1 MTDGSLVPTGSQHNK
16 PTQPPTCR
24 LQAPIRLLLSLVG
37 PPVTHTVVG
46 VISVQLTV
54 VCQIIS
60 EPESETRMAGR
71 LLLRACTTTT
81 TLQLRSNVA
90 VRPLHRAMATVR
102 GVPTDEEQATGLERR
117 ALQAFKQGKDPYS
130 ILKPKE
136 YAGTKEDP
144 HIVPCIGTKRL
155 VGCLC
160 EEDNTAIVWFWLH
173 EGDAQRCP
181 SCGSH
186 YKLVH
191 HELPH

>member
-1 MTDGSLVPTGSQHNK
+1 
-16 PTQPPTCR
+16 
-24 LQAPIRLLLSLVG
+24 
-37 PPVTHTVVG
+37 
-46 VISVQLTV
+46 
-54 VCQIIS
+54 
-60 EPESETRMAGR
+60 MAGR
-71 LLLRACTTTT
+71 LLLRAW
-81 TLQLRSNVA
+81 TLRALQPGCIA
-90 VRPLHRAMATVR
+90 AARPLHRAMSSL
-102 GVPTDEEQATGLERR
+102 GGIPTDEDQATGLERR
-117 ALQAFKQGKDPYS
+117 TLQALKQGKDPYS
-130 ILKPKE
+130 IQKPKH

-144 HIVPCIGTKRL
+144 HIVPSIGNKRL